1 MVPPLRG
8 LGWLAI
14 IRTVPG
20 RGRER
25 QPPQVAREVLA
36 AAGLGLIGP
45 VIWSTRE
52 AV

>member
-14 IRTVPG
+14 TRTVPE